1 MRAIRT
7 ENHPAKAMRL
17 KSGFGSFQ
25 RQHLRMMAMVLLGLM
40 LASSLS
46 ACGKRGEP
54 YRPSEVPETSSTS

>member
-1 MRAIRT
+1 MSVNRT
-7 ENHPAKAMRL
+7 PQNNRVNAETILLDRPRH
-17 KSGFGSFQ
+17 Q
-25 RQHLRMMAMVLLGLM
+25 YIQMMAMVLLGLI

>member
-1 MRAIRT
+1 MSANRTTPKTRINSTGAIRLG
-7 ENHPAKAMRL
+7 HPR
-17 KSGFGSFQ
+17 
-25 RQHLRMMAMVLLGLM
+25 RQYLQMMAMVLLGLI

>member
-1 MRAIRT
+1 MSVNRT
-7 ENHPAKAMRL
+7 PQNNRVNAETNRLHHPR
-17 KSGFGSFQ
+17 
-25 RQHLRMMAMVLLGLM
+25 RQYIQMIAMVLLGLI